1 MPQIACSPLA
11 FLPLVMVQ
19 VLIFVERGSEGKWEW
34 LTPALRSGDA
44 GRLSSSEEPSICNA
58 VWLKAKQVAR
68 NAFCLKCSR
77 ELHGRQKFY

>member
-1 MPQIACSPLA
+1 L
-11 FLPLVMVQ
+11 L
-19 VLIFVERGSEGKWEW
+19 ERGSEGKWEW

-58 VWLKAKQVAR
+58 VWLEAKQVAR

-77 ELHGRQKFY
+77 ELVDKISTDSVDFVRSSEEYKY